1 VNLHIVTH
9 FGYLTSTY
17 LMYFKLPEDR
27 YDFIS
32 LEGVNS
38 KNISPY

>member
-1 VNLHIVTH
+1 
-9 FGYLTSTY
+9 
-17 LMYFKLPEDR
+17 MYFKLPGDR